1 MDRGVSR
8 SNVVAVSERVTP
20 NHPVRRQRHPRD
32 GAVPRDGEGAI
43 VAAAGIELAV
53 VGGVRI
59 AESLPE
65 SDRGDGK
72 LSQRGD
78 ILRFKQRIG
87 GVKGLGSDASERQTE
102 RKDDSP
108 GQSHG

>member
-1 MDRGVSR
+1 MIAVGEGV
-8 SNVVAVSERVTP
+8 AP
-20 NHPVRRQRHPRD
+20 DDPVRCQRHARER
-32 GAVPRDGEGAI
+32 AVPRDGEGAI

-59 AESLPE
+59 AEPLPE
-65 SDRGDGK
+65 GDRGDGK